1 VSFRNKIPG
10 FISLAILSSIALLA
24 LTASCGQPPARTGM
38 QLSQIRDYE
47 AQKKEREVW
56 VIETDYGEIVIL
68 PLPQAAPQTVRQIK
82 SLIGRGFYDGLAFHH
97 VERDGLIQGGDINSR
112 DDDPTN
118 DGAGD
123 PGFTIAP
130 EFNAPNLAG
139 SVGLAHPPDEPDQG
153 NSQFYILLQDRPQ
166 LNGRFTVFG
175 VVVEGMEVVRNISR
189 VDAGENGQPAKRVE
203 ITRAYVEDR
212 YV

>member
-1 VSFRNKIPG
+1 VSFRKN
-10 FISLAILSSIALLA
+10 ILGSFVSRALPAVFLLA
-24 LTASCGQPPARTGM
+24 LVVSCGQPPPRTGT

-47 AQKKEREVW
+47 QQKKEREVW
-56 VIETDYGEIVIL
+56 VFETDYGDIVIL
-68 PLPQAAPQTVRQIK
+68 PLPQAAPQTTRSMK
-82 SLIGRGFYDGLAFHH
+82 NNIGRGFYDGLTFHH
-97 VERDGLIQGGDINSR
+97 VERDGMIQGGDVNSR
-112 DDDPTN
+112 DDDPSN

-123 PGFTIAP
+123 PGFTVPP

-139 SVGLAHPPDEPDQG
+139 SVGLAHPPDEPDKG

-175 VVVEGMEVVRNISR
+175 VVVEGMDVVREISR
-189 VDAGENGQPAKRVE
+189 VEADENGMPRKKVK
-203 ITRAYVEDR
+203 INRAYTEDR